1 MIGMASMGRPSM
13 GFEAQ
18 EQIVARIHSLPTSR
32 FVVDIIKITTGAR
45 KMGNTILCPGKLG
58 RIKVTKAVRGY
69 DQSFVPGAKP
79 FTHGRNLLA

>member
-45 KMGNTILCPGKLG
+45 KLGNTICVQGKLG
-58 RIKVTKAVRGY
+58 RIKVTKEVREC
-69 DQSFVPGAKP
+69 DQPFVPGAKP
-79 FTHGRNLLA
+79 FTHGRNLLP